1 LENILELNKLTK
13 KFGRITAVDE
23 LSFSVQKGSVFGIL
37 GPNGSGKTTTLGMLL
52 GVTRP
57 LSGSFSWFGGESPQ
71 SAKQRIGSLLE
82 TPNFYPYMTARQNLK
97 LVAKIKGIKKPNIEE
112 VLEQVKLL
120 ERADDKFKTYSL
132 GMKQR
137 LAIASALLGTPEVL
151 VLDEPTNGLDPKG
164 IADIRNLILE
174 IAGRGITVIMASH
187 ILAEVEKVCTHVAVL
202 RTGKLLFSGLAGE
215 LQAPQEKLAV
225 ASENMEALEAA
236 LKEHPQIKELQKVK
250 THLLIVPEESLSPQ
264 ALNQWLAERHI
275 YLSHLSRNESDFE
288 AGFFKLIN
296 K

>member
-1 LENILELNKLTK
+1 MKNILELDKLSK

-57 LSGSFSWFGGESPQ
+57 LSGSFSWFEGESSQ
-71 SAKQRIGSLLE
+71 KAKQKIGSLLE

-97 LVAKIKGIKKPNIEE
+97 LVSKIKGIQNPNIEE

-164 IADIRNLILE
+164 IADIRDLILQ
-174 IAGRGITVIMASH
+174 IADRGITVIMASH

-202 RTGKLLFSGLAGE
+202 KTGKLLFTGLASE
-215 LQAPQEKLAV
+215 LQAPQEKLEISAPDLEGL
-225 ASENMEALEAA
+225 STALQA
-236 LKEHPQIKELQKVK
+236 HPQIKSVQQVK
-250 THLLIVPEESLSPQ
+250 THLMVIPEEGLLPED
-264 ALNQWLAERHI
+264 LNQWLSEKGI
-275 YLSHLSRNESDFE
+275 YVSHLRRNVSDFE

-296 K
+296 S